1 MQLFEY
7 FNFVMNSNNWF
18 LSSLTCAPL
27 NSYPGNS
34 IFSPNN
40 FSSFFST
47 NCLSNI
53 VMWSPCLLK
62 HTPNFRDVLTKF
74 YFSLYLDQK
83 IKANTLRSS
92 EAGFRHFLPPTRTF
106 LTDRVKGVFKI
117 DSDKFSQLVNSI
129 QSLIKHCSRL
139 FKMFTNTNEK
149 TTHR

>member
-1 MQLFEY
+1 MTESWEWIHRWYFIHWPVQLFEY

-62 HTPNFRDVLTKF
+62 HTPNFRDVFTKF
-74 YFSLYLDQK
+74 YFPCIWIRKLKQIHWEVAKPDLDIFYHRHVRSWQIGWRVYLK
-83 IKANTLRSS
+83 LI
-92 EAGFRHFLPPTRTF
+92 
-106 LTDRVKGVFKI
+106 LT
-117 DSDKFSQLVNSI
+117 NSA
-129 QSLIKHCSRL
+129 S
-139 FKMFTNTNEK
+139 
-149 TTHR
+149 

>member
-7 FNFVMNSNNWF
+7 FNFVMNSDNWF
-18 LSSLTCAPL
+18 LSSIACSPL

-34 IFSPNN
+34 LFSPNN
-40 FSSFFST
+40 FTSFFST
-47 NCLSNI
+47 NCPPNI
-53 VMWSPCLLK
+53 VMCSPCLLK
-62 HTPNFRDVLTKF
+62 HIPNFRDVFTKF
-74 YFSLYLDQK
+74 YFPCIWIRKLKQIHWEVAKPGLD
-83 IKANTLRSS
+83 ISITD
-92 EAGFRHFLPPTRTF
+92 TF
-106 LTDRVKGVFKI
+106 LTDRVKGEFKI

>member
-1 MQLFEY
+1 
-7 FNFVMNSNNWF
+7 MNSNNWF

-47 NCLSNI
+47 ICLSNI

-62 HTPNFRDVLTKF
+62 HTPNFRDVFTKF
-74 YFSLYLDQK
+74 YFPCISVDQK

-92 EAGFRHFLPPTRTF
+92 EAGFRHFLPPT
-106 LTDRVKGVFKI
+106 DKVKGVFKI